1 MKNLKNFGIIFAVS
15 FVILGIIAIFACGY
29 VADTVAGIFEDNGE
43 DLDHILNSDGSET
56 TGIGNE
62 GEDDR
67 LTRKL
72 NGESFTWLLIVS
84 DYRPNVFDNY
94 YPQNAGDV
102 DKIKKDFKILDAEY
116 KFVEATSIVIIR
128 ADVKTR
134 EYVVMTIP
142 TATKADIPA
151 GKFTLG
157 EIYALSGAETLAAE
171 VGSMTGLKIDYYS
184 VIHSTDLPAVANT
197 VGSIECNIPVD
208 IAFDGKNY
216 VTAPEEVTTDKD
228 DTTKKETT
236 DKKDK
241 DKDKDKD
248 KKETTEAVTTYVAEL
263 DQASSVNLAKKLPAA
278 LLYYDDT
285 DGIDDEMLILQSFA
299 NGLMKNLSGM
309 SDSNL
314 TSTFTGLSSKLVST
328 NITKDDVLAHTEVI
342 RGYEWF
348 KVQTLTYPGKFIP
361 GKQGRE
367 GYYNPDINAA
377 ISFFADYR

>member
-1 MKNLKNFGIIFAVS
+1 MKNLKNFGIIFAIS

-29 VADTVAGIFEDNGE
+29 VADTVAGIFESDGE
-43 DLDHILNSDGSET
+43 DLDHILNSDPNET

-72 NGESFTWLLIVS
+72 NGESFTWLLVVS

-94 YPQNAGDV
+94 YPQSAGAV

-128 ADVKTR
+128 ADVETR
-134 EYVVMTIP
+134 EYIVMTVP
-142 TATKADIPA
+142 TATKADTPS
-151 GKFTLG
+151 GKHTLG

-171 VGSMTGLKIDYYS
+171 VGSMTGLPIDYYS

-216 VTAPEEVTTDKD
+216 VTAPEEETTNKD
-228 DTTKKETT
+228 TAEKETT
-236 DKKDK
+236 AKKDK

-248 KKETTEAVTTYVAEL
+248 EKETTEAETTYTTEL
-263 DQASSVNLAKKLPAA
+263 DRSSSVNLAKKLPAA

-299 NGLMKNLSGM
+299 NGLMKNLSDM

-314 TSTFTGLSSKLVST
+314 TSAFTGISSKLVST
-328 NITKDDVLAHTEVI
+328 NIKKDDVLAHTEVI

-348 KVQTLTYPGKFIP
+348 KIQTLTYPGKFVP

-377 ISFFADYR
+377 ISFFANYR